1 MRETSFSESLHETNC
16 PTGQMIYISI
26 ALQFQSSVNMSA
38 CQVQALI
45 FERHINLSWFTWG
58 AFTSKFPFC
67 LLLVL

>member
-26 ALQFQSSVNMSA
+26 ALQFRSSVNMSA

-45 FERHINLSWFTWG
+45 FETY
-58 AFTSKFPFC
+58 
-67 LLLVL
+67 